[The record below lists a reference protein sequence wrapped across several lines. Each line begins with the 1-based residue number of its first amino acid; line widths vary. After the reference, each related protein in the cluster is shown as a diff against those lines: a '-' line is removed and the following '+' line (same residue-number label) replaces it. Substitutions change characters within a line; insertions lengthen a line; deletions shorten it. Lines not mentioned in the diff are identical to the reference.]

1 MNRESMKEKLRQ
13 NEGLKWDVI
22 IAGGG
27 ATGLGIALDAA
38 LRGYNTILLER
49 ADFSSGTSSRSTK
62 LVHGGV
68 RYLAQGDILLVAEAL
83 RERGLLLKNARH
95 LTSNQEFIIPVYS
108 LRERLLYTAGLK
120 FYDLLAGK
128 LSLGR
133 SYFIGQRRVL
143 ERVPHLKPDG
153 LKGGVVYHD
162 GQFDDSRLAFS
173 IASSAAEEGAVVL
186 NYFNVTD
193 LMKDTGGKIS
203 GVLARDEESGVS
215 YEIRGDLVINATGVF
230 AGSLLE
236 MDSPGAPKVI
246 RPSQGV
252 HIVLDGSFLG
262 GTSAVMIPETDDG
275 RVLFAI
281 PWYGKVVA
289 GTTDTPVDDADPE
302 PVALEEEL
310 GFILRN
316 AGRYFTRQPVR
327 EDILSI
333 FAGLRPLAAGK
344 GNTTSTREISRR
356 HKLILSRSGLLTIT
370 GGKWTSYRRMAEET
384 LDRAIK
390 AGMLEKRRCMTS
402 DFSFFN
408 TDPILRS
415 PRLKIYG
422 EKASAIEYLT
432 DERHYLGELLDP
444 RLPYTKA
451 EIVWICRNEM
461 PCRLEDVL
469 ARRTRALFLD
479 VRAALSVAPAV
490 AELMASELGFDAPWQ
505 QEQLSRF
512 RALAEG
518 YL

>member
-1 MNRESMKEKLRQ
+1 MTESFRQ
-13 NEGLKWDVI
+13 SEGRKWDVI

-38 LRGYNTILLER
+38 LRGFSTILFER

-95 LTSNQEFIIPVYS
+95 LTSDQEFIIPVYS
-108 LRERLLYTAGLK
+108 LWEKLLYTAGLK

-133 SYFIGQRRVL
+133 SYFIGQRSVL

-173 IASSAAEEGAVVL
+173 IASAAAEKGAVVL
-186 NYFNVTD
+186 NYFNVID
-193 LMKDTGGKIS
+193 LMKDPEGKIS

-215 YEIRGDLVINATGVF
+215 YKIRGDLVINATGVF
-230 AGSLLE
+230 AGSLIE
-236 MDSPGAPKVI
+236 MDFPGAPKVI

-262 GTSAVMIPETDDG
+262 GSSAVMIPETDDG

-281 PWYGKVVA
+281 PWYGKVIT
-289 GTTDTPVDDADPE
+289 GTTDTPVDDAGAE

-344 GNTTSTREISRR
+344 GNNTSTREISRR
-356 HKLILSRSGLLTIT
+356 HKLILSHSRLLTIT
-370 GGKWTSYRRMAEET
+370 GGKWTSYRKMAEET
-384 LDRAIK
+384 LDRAVK
-390 AGMLEKRRCMTS
+390 AGMLEKRRCITS
-402 DFSFFN
+402 DFSFFSK
-408 TDPILRS
+408 DPFLRS
-415 PRLKIYG
+415 PRLRIYG
-422 EKASAIEYLT
+422 ENASEIEDLIS
-432 DERHYLGELLDP
+432 ERHYLGEQLDP

-461 PCRLEDVL
+461 PCRLDDVL
-469 ARRTRALFLD
+469 ARRTRALFMD

-490 AELMASELGFDAPWQ
+490 AELMAAELGFDAGWQ

-512 RALAEG
+512 RTLAEG

>member
-1 MNRESMKEKLRQ
+1 
-13 NEGLKWDVI
+13 
-22 IAGGG
+22 
-27 ATGLGIALDAA
+27 
-38 LRGYNTILLER
+38 
-49 ADFSSGTSSRSTK
+49 
-62 LVHGGV
+62 VHGGV

-95 LTSNQEFIIPVYS
+95 LTSDQEFIIPVYS
-108 LRERLLYTAGLK
+108 LWEMFLYTAGLK

-128 LSLGR
+128 LSLGK
-133 SYFIGQRRVL
+133 SYFIGRSSVL

-173 IASSAAEEGAVVL
+173 IASAAAEEGAVVL

-193 LMKDTGGKIS
+193 LMKDPKGKIS
-203 GVLARDEESGVS
+203 GVLAHDEESGVS

-230 AGSLLE
+230 ADSILG
-236 MDSPGAPKVI
+236 MDSPGAARVI

-262 GTSAVMIPETDDG
+262 GSSAVMIPETDDG

-281 PWYGKVVA
+281 PWYGKVVT
-289 GTTDTPVDDADPE
+289 GTTDTPVDDAGPE
-302 PVALEEEL
+302 PVALDEEL

-333 FAGLRPLAAGK
+333 FAGLRPLAAAK
-344 GNTTSTREISRR
+344 GNNTSTKEISRR
-356 HKLILSRSGLLTIT
+356 HKLIMSRSGLLTVT
-370 GGKWTSYRRMAEET
+370 GGKWTSYRKMAEET
-384 LDRAIK
+384 LNRAIK
-390 AGMLEKRRCMTS
+390 AGKLEKRRCITRN
-402 DFSFFN
+402 FSFFN
-408 TDPILRS
+408 IDPILRS
-415 PRLKIYG
+415 PRLQIYG
-422 EKASAIEYLT
+422 EKAASIENLIN
-432 DERHYLGELLDP
+432 ERHYLGELLDP

-469 ARRTRALFLD
+469 SRRTRALLLD
-479 VRAALSVAPAV
+479 VRATLSVAPAV
-490 AELMASELGFDAPWQ
+490 AELMASELGFDAIWQ